1 MKKIILCIFMSI
13 SFNIFAADFKIE
25 ESNSEKAFSKLSI
38 DKVNDYYR
46 FTIDVRQKNNWNF
59 NSSLFLNIDGEEKKI
74 MAEYQGNSIIFTT
87 TGVDFLNIMSS
98 ERMTVMNYINY
109 DDSFYIPNFRE
120 LPVYKNLS
128 QSDIQN
134 YIKNN

>member
-1 MKKIILCIFMSI
+1 MKQIILCIFMSL
-13 SFNIFAADFKIE
+13 SFNILAADFKIE

-46 FTIDVRQKNNWNF
+46 FTIDVRQKNDWNF